1 MIRRFLWL
9 VLLWAALCAAEQGK
23 KAVVIPV
30 SGVVDPGLRAF
41 VKRATEQAVGSGVKV
56 IVYKINTFGGEV
68 ESALEISD
76 IITGV
81 DSSVQTIAFVE
92 SKAISAGALIALSCN
107 RLAMEEN
114 TTIGDCAPIA
124 YSNDGPEMLGEK
136 FQSPLRA
143 KFRSL
148 AKRNNYPSLLAEAM
162 VSDDIGVL
170 KIRKDSEWIFLSEA
184 QYADMDTAEKT
195 QIKEK
200 VTVVRK
206 GDLLTVDAHE
216 AKDLGLAFAVI
227 GSADELFQ
235 MLNLARPVGEIT
247 SSWSETMVRAI
258 RKIAPVLLLI
268 GMAGIGLEIKSPGLL
283 WPGIVGVACL
293 ALVFGGQY
301 LSGLANYGEILLFI
315 LGIALIVIEI
325 HFIPGFGF
333 AGVGGIVLVILS
345 LVLSFQSFVIP
356 KPNFPWQAAAM
367 EKNMILAAL
376 SIIGGFVAFLLAARW
391 LVSTGKSNPLVLKE
405 SQEGY
410 QSGGDDLTFLAGQ
423 EGEAD
428 SILRPAGVVVIN
440 GARYDAV
447 TEGGF
452 IAKGRKIKVV
462 QIQGNRVTV
471 KEIA

>member
-1 MIRRFLWL
+1 MIRRILGL
-9 VLLWAALCAAEQGK
+9 VLLWVATSAGQQAQ
-23 KAVVIPV
+23 KAIVIPIG
-30 SGVVDPGLRAF
+30 GVVDPGLRAF
-41 VKRATEQAVGSGVKV
+41 VKRATDEAVGSGVRV

-81 DSSVQTIAFVE
+81 DSTITTIALVE

-124 YSNDGPEMLGEK
+124 YSQDGPQMLGEK

-170 KIRKDSEWIFLSEA
+170 KIRKDTKWTFVSEA
-184 QYADMDTAEKT
+184 EYADMDTSAKA

-216 AKDLGLAFAVI
+216 AKDLGLAFTVI
-227 GSADELFQ
+227 GSADELFA
-235 MLNLARPVGEIT
+235 MLNLATPVAEIGAL
-247 SSWSETMVRAI
+247 WSETMVRAI
-258 RKIAPVLLLI
+258 RKIAPILLLI

-283 WPGIVGVACL
+283 WPGIVGVTCL

-325 HFIPGFGF
+325 HFFPGFGF

-356 KPNFPWQAAAM
+356 KPNLPWQAATM
-367 EKNMILAAL
+367 ERNMIIAAL
-376 SIIGGFVAFLLAARW
+376 SIMGAFVAFLLAARW
-391 LVSTGKSNPLVLKE
+391 LVAAGQSNPMVLKE
-405 SQEGY
+405 SQDGY
-410 QSGGDDLTFLAGQ
+410 HSAGHDLTFLNGQ
-423 EGEAD
+423 EGETD
-428 SILRPAGVVVIN
+428 SILRPAGVIVVN

-447 TEGGF
+447 TQGGF
-452 IAKGRKIKVV
+452 IAKGRKIRIV
-462 QIQGNRVTV
+462 QVQGNRITV